1 MMYASQVWTLC
12 NKEALERVPRMQK
25 RAARIILEAQR
36 TSRTVR
42 WIPFYIACEEAPG
55 GASAEQTF
63 GAKRRAIGA
72 CTHSPKSPMSAS
84 KFWTQSGDWWIII
97 IHDVILVFTSGIDK
111 NQNGAKETS
120 GSSRGLSAF
129 IKLFEIGART
139 A

>member
-1 MMYASQVWTLC
+1 MANQCYGWLRGTRYAVIRKTEYCVFLV
-12 NKEALERVPRMQK
+12 L
-25 RAARIILEAQR
+25 L
-36 TSRTVR
+36 
-42 WIPFYIACEEAPG
+42 ACEQAPG

-97 IHDVILVFTSGIDK
+97 IHDVILVSTSGIDK
-111 NQNGAKETS
+111 NQNGAKEKS

>member
-1 MMYASQVWTLC
+1 MFKYYLSFPIYVQLYVAGELISPLLTRL
-12 NKEALERVPRMQK
+12 KA
-25 RAARIILEAQR
+25 IIAKCI
-36 TSRTVR
+36 VV
-42 WIPFYIACEEAPG
+42 ACEQAPG

-97 IHDVILVFTSGIDK
+97 IHDVILVSTSGIDK
-111 NQNGAKETS
+111 NQNGAKEKS
-120 GSSRGLSAF
+120 GSSRGLSTF